1 MKKEKV
7 LEIALK
13 TSVVLC
19 GVGFISF
26 IIFGLIWELIPENE
40 IISKVLSILCDYGF
54 YSFLTFAVITTLL
67 FTFGGDFLAEP
78 QSKEHTKKIKI
89 KSYDDF
95 IDKISEASQKY
106 EYKLV
111 YNEDNIIIFSKETR
125 FKVCFISIL
134 KTNILTEE
142 QLDKYEEQF
151 DTYIR
156 NNYGDKLGNY
166 NSKETWL
173 IPIICVEEESKE
185 LHNFIT
191 LKFPTINLSRLPVGI
206 NLTNKNI
213 YISEQ
218 QSMQGKG
225 LYIHLKKHF
234 DKMFGPLIK

>member
-1 MKKEKV
+1 MKKEKI
-7 LEIALK
+7 LEIAFKSSVLI
-13 TSVVLC
+13 SSGGFALVIIDIILVVLFPNNLLVEKIDLLITDYWAIPC
-19 GVGFISF
+19 FGGGIVLLA
-26 IIFGLIWELIPENE
+26 IIW
-40 IISKVLSILCDYGF
+40 
-54 YSFLTFAVITTLL
+54 
-67 FTFGGDFLAEP
+67 FGGDFLAEP
-78 QSKEHTKKIKI
+78 QSKELTKIIKI
-89 KSYDDF
+89 KSYNDF
-95 IDKISEASQKY
+95 IDKISEESQKY
-106 EYKLV
+106 KYKLV

-125 FKVCFISIL
+125 FRVCFISIL

-166 NSKETWL
+166 NGKETWL
-173 IPIICVEEESKE
+173 IPIICVEEDSKE

>member
-1 MKKEKV
+1 MKKEKK

-13 TSVVLC
+13 LSIFVSVGGLLSGLISAILC
-19 GVGFISF
+19 
-26 IIFGLIWELIPENE
+26 IIFPKSEILEKIFLIINDYWYIPFFGGGIVLLA
-40 IISKVLSILCDYGF
+40 IIW
-54 YSFLTFAVITTLL
+54 
-67 FTFGGDFLAEP
+67 FGGDFLAEP

-166 NSKETWL
+166 NGKETWL